1 MTNYIENNREIFS
14 NEIEVARTNETF
26 SGEIIRTNETFSGEI
41 IRSAEII
48 KAITQLE
55 SCYAVD
61 SGGVYAQDIINE
73 RAKGWQ
79 IFN

>member
-14 NEIEVARTNETF
+14 NEIERETVF
-26 SGEIIRTNETFSGEI
+26 CGEI

-61 SGGVYAQDIINE
+61 SGGVYAQDTINE

>member
-1 MTNYIENNREIFS
+1 MTNYIEDNREIFS
-14 NEIEVARTNETF
+14 KEIEQETVFCGEIAKSSETVF
-26 SGEIIRTNETFSGEI
+26 SGEIS
-41 IRSAEII
+41 RSAETIKII
-48 KAITQLE
+48 TPLE

-61 SGGVYAQDIINE
+61 SDGLYAQDTINE

>member
-1 MTNYIENNREIFS
+1 MTNYIEDNREIFS
-14 NEIEVARTNETF
+14 KEIERETVF
-26 SGEIIRTNETFSGEI
+26 SGEIS
-41 IRSAEII
+41 RSAETIKII
-48 KAITQLE
+48 TPLE

-61 SGGVYAQDIINE
+61 SDGLYAQDTINE

>member
-14 NEIEVARTNETF
+14 NEIEMETVFCGEVA
-26 SGEIIRTNETFSGEI
+26 RTNETFSGEI

-61 SGGVYAQDIINE
+61 SGGVYAQDTINE